1 MTKDKSMIGRIISK
15 KDRLRIRLNDTLSP
29 KGEINGTPDGEK
41 RSTRQWVTHPARKNI
56 ATSTTKNCG
65 RKIRTAKPIK

>member
-1 MTKDKSMIGRIISK
+1 MIGRITSK
-15 KDRLRIRLNDTLSP
+15 KDRFLMRLNDTRSP
-29 KGEINGTPDGEK
+29 NGDKKGTPDGEK